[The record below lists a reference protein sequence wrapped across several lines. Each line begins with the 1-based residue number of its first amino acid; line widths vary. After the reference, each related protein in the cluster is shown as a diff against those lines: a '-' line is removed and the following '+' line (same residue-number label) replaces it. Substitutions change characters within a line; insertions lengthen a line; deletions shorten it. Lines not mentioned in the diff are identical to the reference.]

1 MKQCNVSFIL
11 EKRQA
16 EAISEIIVIMTILTG
31 NPAEVHP
38 GLEMILSEVEEVM
51 FSVLPVRGSLFNLT
65 KEKLF
70 AMRGLTEEGLFCK
83 RGCDQISF

>member
-1 MKQCNVSFIL
+1 
-11 EKRQA
+11 
-16 EAISEIIVIMTILTG
+16 MTILTG